1 MVCHVNV
8 KNTSPMVKLQ
18 MCFFIGYFCLLI
30 TIARAIAK
38 ANAMIV
44 TDTMPVKR
52 IYIIRS
58 MLFSIIRI
66 TSSYVGGKL
75 HLFLF
80 SFPIKLLYLI
90 VGKIAIYFYVKV
102 FDKILQIE
110 RLVNMQEDLFIPEE
124 DKLEIDLH
132 DMQVLEAE
140 YYLDKFVST
149 APANIKEIIV
159 IHGYKKGQ
167 AILNMVRNSFKHERV
182 KEKVIPFNKGITL
195 LFLK

>member
-1 MVCHVNV
+1 
-8 KNTSPMVKLQ
+8 
-18 MCFFIGYFCLLI
+18 
-30 TIARAIAK
+30 
-38 ANAMIV
+38 
-44 TDTMPVKR
+44 
-52 IYIIRS
+52 
-58 MLFSIIRI
+58 
-66 TSSYVGGKL
+66 
-75 HLFLF
+75 
-80 SFPIKLLYLI
+80 
-90 VGKIAIYFYVKV
+90 
-102 FDKILQIE
+102 
-110 RLVNMQEDLFIPEE
+110 MQEDLFIPEE

-167 AILNMVRNSFKHERV
+167 VLLNMVRNSFKHERI